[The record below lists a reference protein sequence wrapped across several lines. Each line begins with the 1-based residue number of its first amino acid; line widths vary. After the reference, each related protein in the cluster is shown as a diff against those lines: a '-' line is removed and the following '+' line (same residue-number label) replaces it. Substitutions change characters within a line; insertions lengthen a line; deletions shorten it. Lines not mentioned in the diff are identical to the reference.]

1 MLIQLVPQVAE
12 LLHHHCRDF
21 ALKQMVRRHQ
31 NPITVKDKNVDILVR
46 QESCLLKEQG
56 IIAHIICTN
65 LYTINRNTLC
75 TAVVGGKFFPGACA
89 TSIENKSATRTVKWN
104 FTDKTPT
111 ELFPTRNDTITVRT
125 LRIRR
130 EIHGSVSYGGGATG
144 RSGGFRS
151 EIPPPPPRPEFD
163 SSREKLQKLGEGEG
177 SMTAKK
183 FNKMK
188 LKLEAEALAT

>member
-1 MLIQLVPQVAE
+1 MLIQLVPQLAE

-31 NPITVKDKNVDILVR
+31 NPITVKDKN
-46 QESCLLKEQG
+46 
-56 IIAHIICTN
+56 
-65 LYTINRNTLC
+65 
-75 TAVVGGKFFPGACA
+75 AVVGGKFFPGACA
-89 TSIENKSATRTVKWN
+89 TSSENKSATRTVKCN
-104 FTDKTPT
+104 FTNKTPT
-111 ELFPTRNDTITVRT
+111 ELFPTRNDLITVRT

-144 RSGGFRS
+144 RSGGFHS

-177 SMTAKK
+177 SMTAKE

-188 LKLEAEALAT
+188 LKLEAKALAT